1 MDKSDQAQTEPD
13 TLDLRRFNS
22 AGLLPIPGCA
32 RTWASFLS
40 MTSPGAGRLGL
51 DIHRLLR
58 DWARRWGLRRFE
70 QSVRV
75 EWSQRLRRSLGR
87 VHLERR
93 VVRLSADLTMA
104 PIAIL
109 LEVLC
114 HEVAH
119 LAARDLHGRRCQP
132 HGPEWVALVR
142 AAGFEPR
149 RRIPW
154 STPSSPI
161 RLAATRPR
169 QFMHR
174 CPLCQL
180 QRMARRPVPQWR
192 CAACVAA
199 GLPGRLEITP
209 RLCTSAHD

>member
-1 MDKSDQAQTEPD
+1 MIPTGGG
-13 TLDLRRFNS
+13 TLEANIQ
-22 AGLLPIPGCA
+22 G
-32 RTWASFLS
+32 
-40 MTSPGAGRLGL
+40 
-51 DIHRLLR
+51 LLR
-58 DWARRWGLRRFE
+58 DCAGRWGLQGFERR
-70 QSVRV
+70 VRI
-75 EWSQRLRRSLGR
+75 EWSSRFRRSLGR

-93 VVRLSADLTMA
+93 VVRLSAELAVA
-104 PIAIL
+104 PITVL

-154 STPSSPI
+154 SAPSPPARRS
-161 RLAATRPR
+161 AARR
-169 QFMHR
+169 QQYIHR
-174 CPLCQL
+174 CPVCQL
-180 QRMARRPVPQWR
+180 RRAAWRPVRQWR

-199 GLPGRLEITP
+199 GLPGRLEISSP
-209 RLCTSAHD
+209 PIRGRA

>member
-1 MDKSDQAQTEPD
+1 MPAT
-13 TLDLRRFNS
+13 
-22 AGLLPIPGCA
+22 
-32 RTWASFLS
+32 
-40 MTSPGAGRLGL
+40 GRSSLE
-51 DIHRLLR
+51 HRLQDLLR
-58 DWARRWGLRRFE
+58 HCGERWGLEGFA

-75 EWSQRLRRSLGR
+75 EWGHRFRRSLGR

-93 VVRLSADLTMA
+93 VVRLSMELATA
-104 PIAIL
+104 PIAVL

-114 HEVAH
+114 HESAH

-154 STPSSPI
+154 SAPLPPAQRI
-161 RLAATRPR
+161 AVRRR
-169 QFMHR
+169 RYVHR
-174 CPLCQL
+174 CPVCQL
-180 QRMARRPVPQWR
+180 QRTAWRPVRRWR

-199 GLPGRLEITP
+199 GLPGRLEISATP
-209 RLCTSAHD
+209 DRA